1 MVVMN
6 NEKIN
11 HIYFPVI
18 GGEKLIRMN
27 LKLMLKGRGKSC
39 GNDMICWNNSDTL
52 DRVLK
57 KNNHRLP
64 NLIYKAEIDN
74 LQYQISLHNEIF
86 EGASW
91 WLAAYCGYLATH
103 GNPDQSLPIIVVGS
117 LGVCEDNSD
126 VIPLAI
132 EAPQF
137 ATKVADLQSAGSGI
151 CEGKRGW
158 IVFPAS
164 QVINQQA
171 RKALDS
177 LEASGWRLFYIDSLS
192 DKPFKDLFGVDI
204 HPIESERPKVG
215 ENNVPEP
222 KPAATSAMVWSLAT
236 IVLLVAGVLF
246 WIESGG
252 RQVALAPSVQPEKK
266 RLSNVQI
273 RSASANTNHEKVVSR
288 ISDDVSLGSC
298 SGWWLELDLHQS
310 SYLYLIEVSEYTSG
324 ERKTMEMMTLDNF
337 KGYLL
342 QPGSIRL
349 PKEGYFMLEDD
360 KHVGDIHLSL
370 VTLGQADSLL
380 EGLLADLQ
388 SATSTTDRDKT
399 EHGIN
404 SRLKS
409 ITGEARQEWHYR
421 QHAVGVTDGCPS

>member
-1 MVVMN
+1 
-6 NEKIN
+6 
-11 HIYFPVI
+11 
-18 GGEKLIRMN
+18 
-27 LKLMLKGRGKSC
+27 
-39 GNDMICWNNSDTL
+39 
-52 DRVLK
+52 
-57 KNNHRLP
+57 
-64 NLIYKAEIDN
+64 
-74 LQYQISLHNEIF
+74 
-86 EGASW
+86 
-91 WLAAYCGYLATH
+91 
-103 GNPDQSLPIIVVGS
+103 
-117 LGVCEDNSD
+117 

-132 EAPQF
+132 DESAF
-137 ATKVADLQSAGSGI
+137 ATKVADLQSAGSEI
-151 CEGKRGW
+151 CEGKQGW

-164 QVINQQA
+164 QKINQQA

-177 LEASGWRLFYIDSLS
+177 LEDSGWQRLFIDSLS

-204 HPIESERPKVG
+204 HPIESEPPKVG
-215 ENNVPEP
+215 ENNVPVP
-222 KPAATSAMVWSLAT
+222 KPVVTSAMVWSLAT

-252 RQVALAPSVQPEKK
+252 RQVSEEAPVQSEMK

-273 RSASANTNHEKVVSR
+273 RSASRNINHEKVVSR

-310 SYLYLIEVSEYTSG
+310 AYLYLVEVSEYTSG
-324 ERKTMEMMTLDNF
+324 ERKTMDMMALDNF

-370 VTLGQADSLL
+370 VTLAQADSLL

-388 SATSTTDRDKT
+388 SVTSTTDRDKT

-404 SRLKS
+404 SRLQS